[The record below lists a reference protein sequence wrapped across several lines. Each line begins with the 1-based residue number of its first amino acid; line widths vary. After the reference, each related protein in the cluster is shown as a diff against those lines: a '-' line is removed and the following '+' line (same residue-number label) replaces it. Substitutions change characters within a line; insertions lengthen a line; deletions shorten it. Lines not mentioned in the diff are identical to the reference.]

1 MMKQP
6 SPEIS
11 NEDLR
16 LIDQFTDSIWSESG
30 LAQNT
35 LDSYRLDLI
44 SLSLWLKQQKKNL
57 LEAERADIMRYLASK
72 SAYGSRTIAR
82 QLSTFRRFYRYCVAE
97 SLSMSCPTDEITSP
111 FIGRSLPKSLSES
124 EIEALLHAP
133 DVSKDIG
140 LRDRS
145 MLETLYGAGL
155 RVSELVS
162 LPLGAVNR
170 AEGWVRLTGK
180 GAHERLVPLGEHA
193 VYWLNEYMERARPN
207 LSKKGLS
214 NDLYI
219 TARGRQMT
227 RQTFWINIRK
237 YATAAGISGE
247 KITPH
252 ALRHSF
258 ATHLLDHGSDLRTIQ
273 QLLGHSDL
281 STTQIYTHVS
291 RQRLSKLLKEHHP
304 RG

>member
-11 NEDLR
+11 NEDLQ
-16 LIDQFTDSIWSESG
+16 LINQFTDSIWSESG

-35 LDSYRLDLI
+35 LESYRLDLI
-44 SLSLWLKQQKKNL
+44 SLSLWLNQQKKNL
-57 LEAERADIMRYLASK
+57 LEVDRADIMRYLANK
-72 SAYGSRTIAR
+72 STYGARTIAR
-82 QLSTFRRFYRYCVAE
+82 QLSTYRRFYRYCVAE
-97 SLSMSCPTDEITSP
+97 SVLKSCPTDEITSP
-111 FIGRSLPKSLSES
+111 FIGRSLPKALSES

-133 DVSKDIG
+133 DIGKDIG

-180 GAHERLVPLGEHA
+180 GARERLVPLGEHA
-193 VYWLNEYMERARPN
+193 VHWLNEYMERARPN

-219 TARGRQMT
+219 TSRGRQMT
-227 RQTFWINIRK
+227 RQTFWTNIRK
-237 YATAAGISGE
+237 YATAAGISSE

-291 RQRLSKLLKEHHP
+291 RQRLSKLLKDHHP

>member
-1 MMKQP
+1 MMKQS

-11 NEDLR
+11 NDDLH
-16 LIDQFTDSIWSESG
+16 LINRFTDSIWSESG

-35 LDSYRLDLI
+35 LESYRLDLI
-44 SLSLWLKQQKKNL
+44 SLSLWLEQQKKNL
-57 LEAERADIMRYLASK
+57 LEVDRADIMRYLASK
-72 SAYGSRTIAR
+72 SAYGARTIAR

-97 SLSMSCPTDEITSP
+97 SLLISCPTDEITSP

-133 DVSKDIG
+133 NVSKDIG

-180 GAHERLVPLGEHA
+180 GARERLVPLGEHA
-193 VYWLNEYMERARPN
+193 VHWLNEYMERARPN

-227 RQTFWINIRK
+227 RQTFWNIIRK
-237 YATAAGISGE
+237 HATAAGISSE

-291 RQRLSKLLKEHHP
+291 RQRLSKLLKDHHP

>member
-11 NEDLR
+11 NEDLQ

-57 LEAERADIMRYLASK
+57 LEVDRADIMRYLAGK
-72 SAYGSRTIAR
+72 SAYGARTIAR

-97 SLSMSCPTDEITSP
+97 SLLVSCPTDEITSP

-133 DVSKDIG
+133 NVSKDIG

-180 GAHERLVPLGEHA
+180 GARERLVPLGEHA
-193 VYWLNEYMERARPN
+193 VHWLNEYMERARPN

-227 RQTFWINIRK
+227 RQTFWNNIRK

-273 QLLGHSDL
+273 QLLGHSNL

-291 RQRLSKLLKEHHP
+291 RQRLSKLLKDHHP

>member
-1 MMKQP
+1 MKKQP

-11 NEDLR
+11 KEDHQ
-16 LIDQFTDSIWSESG
+16 LINQFTDSIWSESG
-30 LAQNT
+30 LADNT
-35 LDSYRLDLI
+35 LESYRLDLI

-57 LEAERADIMRYLASK
+57 HEADRADIMRYLAGK
-72 SAYGSRTIAR
+72 STYGARTIAR

-97 SLSMSCPTDEITSP
+97 SLLISCPTDEIISP

-133 DVSKDIG
+133 NVNKDIG

-180 GAHERLVPLGEHA
+180 GARERLVPLGEHA
-193 VYWLNEYMERARPN
+193 VHWLNEYMERARPN

-237 YATAAGISGE
+237 YATAAGISSE

-291 RQRLSKLLKEHHP
+291 RQRLSKLLKDHHP